1 MKRNIITLIGAMA
14 LTCQAYAQVYVCD
27 AFSYDKYDMASV
39 GDITFS
45 SDASSM
51 SVCGETYDMDDVD
64 SITFAEPNF
73 PAVDIVY
80 DGTTA
85 TVTIPSSMSGVTC
98 SSGTSPHVVLTSTNT
113 STEYLYRVSGTS
125 TAGSL
130 TINGQYKLSLQLAG
144 VTLTSDKGAAID
156 IECGKRIDVILKD
169 GTTNTL
175 TDYAGGSQ
183 KGAFYTKGHVEFKG
197 GGTLN
202 VTGLV
207 KHAIC
212 AKEYLVIKA
221 SVGTINVLGAVSDG
235 IHCGKGEAANEHNY
249 FQMNG
254 GTVNISGCGSD
265 CIDSDDYGCI
275 SIKGGELTLDLK
287 QTDGAGLKADSIF
300 TMTGGTVN
308 LTVAGEESEG
318 IRCSY
323 NAFFNGGTVKGSV
336 TADGARGIR
345 GKTVT
350 KVTGTVRGGGNVTFA
365 GTDVNLTVSGGT
377 STSSM
382 ECYGIKVDKTLSQ
395 TAGDITV
402 TVSGDAGKIKAGTD
416 SWTGGT
422 RDGQSN

>member
-1 MKRNIITLIGAMA
+1 MKRNIIAFVGAMA
-14 LTCQAYAQVYVCD
+14 LTCQMNAQVYVCD
-27 AFSYDKYDMASV
+27 AFSYDKYDMATV

-45 SDASSM
+45 ADASSM

-64 SITFAEPNF
+64 SITFAEPTF

-80 DGTTA
+80 NGTTA
-85 TVTIPSSMSGVTC
+85 TVTIPSSVSGVTC
-98 SSGTSPHVVLTSTNT
+98 SSGTSSHVVLTSTNT
-113 STEYLYRVSGTS
+113 STEYLYRVTGTS
-125 TAGSL
+125 TDGSL

-144 VTLTSDKGAAID
+144 VTLTSGKGAAID
-156 IECGKRIDVILKD
+156 VECGKRIDVILKD

-175 TDYAGGSQ
+175 TDYADGSQ
-183 KGAFYTKGHVEFKG
+183 KAAFYTKGHVEFKG

-202 VTGLV
+202 VTGKV

-212 AKEYLVIKA
+212 AKEYFVVKA

-275 SIKGGELTLDLK
+275 SIKGGELTLNMT
-287 QTDGAGLKADSIF
+287 QTDGSGLKADSIF

-308 LTVAGEESEG
+308 LTIAGTESEG

-345 GKTVT
+345 GKAVT
-350 KVTGTVRGGGNVTFA
+350 KVTGTVRNGGNVTFS

-377 STSSM
+377 STGAT

-395 TAGDITV
+395 TAGDITI
-402 TVSGDAGKIKAGTD
+402 TVSGDAGKINAGTD

>member
-1 MKRNIITLIGAMA
+1 MKRLIITLIGVMM
-14 LTCQAYAQVYVCD
+14 LVCQMYAQVYVCD
-27 AFSYDKYDMASV
+27 AFSYDKYDMATV

-45 SDASSM
+45 SDASKM
-51 SVCGETYDMDDVD
+51 SICGNTYDMDDVD
-64 SITFAEPNF
+64 SITFAEPSF

-85 TVTIPSSMSGVTC
+85 TVTIPSSVSGVTC
-98 SSGTSPHVVLTSTNT
+98 SSGTSSHVVLTSTDK
-113 STEYLYRVSGTS
+113 STEYLYRVTGSS
-125 TAGSL
+125 TDGSL

-144 VTLTSDKGAAID
+144 VTLTSGKGAAID
-156 IECGKRIDVILKD
+156 VECGKRIDVILKD

-175 TDYAGGSQ
+175 ADYASGSQ
-183 KGAFYTKGHVEFKG
+183 KAAFYTKGHVEFKG

-202 VTGLV
+202 VTGNA

-212 AKEYLVIKA
+212 AKEYLLLKA
-221 SVGTINVLGAVSDG
+221 SVGAINVLGAVSDG

-254 GTVNISGCGSD
+254 GKVNISNCGSD

-275 SIKGGELTLDLK
+275 KIKGGELTLGIT

-300 TMTGGTVN
+300 TMTGGTVD
-308 LTVAGEESEG
+308 LTVAGVESEG

-323 NAFFNGGTVKGSV
+323 NAVFKGGTVKGNV

-345 GKTVT
+345 GKVVT
-350 KVTGTVRGGGNVTFA
+350 KVTGTVRNGGNVTFS

-377 STSSM
+377 STNST
-382 ECYGIKVDKTLSQ
+382 ECYGIKVDKTLTQ
-395 TAGDITV
+395 TAGDISI
-402 TVSGDAGKIKAGTD
+402 TVSGDANKIKAGTD
-416 SWTGGT
+416 TWTGGT